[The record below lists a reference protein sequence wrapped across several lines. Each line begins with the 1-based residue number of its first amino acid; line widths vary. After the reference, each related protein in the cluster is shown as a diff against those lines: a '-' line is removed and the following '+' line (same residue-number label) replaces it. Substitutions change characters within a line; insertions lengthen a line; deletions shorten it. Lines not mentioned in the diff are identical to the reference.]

1 MLAKVDVSRNKL
13 EKARGRLEEIA
24 VKAGARRFMSIREE
38 AEELIGEIKMIE
50 E

>member
-1 MLAKVDVSRNKL
+1 MLAKADVSRNKL
-13 EKARGRLEEIA
+13 EKARGKLEEIA